1 MSPFL
6 LSLLDLIYYF
16 IFFRRRESKKF
27 LLPAV
32 DYSENFIVPILWM
45 GGASIGWFSQSPQK
59 PEVCFLLRASK
70 GNLGGGG
77 RINLLK

>member
-45 GGASIGWFSQSPQK
+45 GGGVNRVVFAKSPK
-59 PEVCFLLRASK
+59 TRSMFPSAC
-70 GNLGGGG
+70 
-77 RINLLK
+77 